1 MDDEQEKETN
11 EFAGNWLISPR
22 KFREFLKRRQF
33 RKTDILTFA
42 DELGIAP
49 GIVLGRLQRHKLTL

>member
-22 KFREFLKRRQF
+22 KFREFFKRRQF
-33 RKTDILTFA
+33 RKTDILT
-42 DELGIAP
+42 LSLIH
-49 GIVLGRLQRHKLTL
+49 I